1 MPSQKSTANSGNIE
15 KFKINSNVSSR
26 SIDLSAGVGEIRYYE
41 SIMSNAITASAV
53 ITETGFVDSNNPNRP
68 STQPSTL
75 DWLPIRG
82 GERVDFVIEDAQEQ
96 PNQISFSGSAS
107 DGLYVNRVK
116 NVVSG
121 TQQEMYT
128 LDLSSKEYFSNDLT
142 RVTKRYD
149 GSIAENV
156 KTIVEEVLEGTWAD
170 GDGVDGKDIDITLNP
185 YNFIGNTRKPFYIC
199 TWLGSKAVPQI
210 STDDGGNGV
219 GGAAGYLFYQTRDGY
234 HFKSLDIIWQQAQ
247 ENRDNLKKYIYNN
260 TGDSVEG
267 YDANVVSYNINQDID
282 LNEKLVLGTYNNTS
296 IFFDYYAFNY
306 ETRPYTITDQQE
318 SGVVTAAEDYSE
330 LVAEEFR
337 QSPSRGMSH
346 IMDFGVMPSGTSSDE
361 QLEEWKNDPEKPNYD
376 AKNVM
381 VQSIMRY
388 QQVFTISVT
397 IVIPAD
403 FSIKAGDV
411 IVCDF
416 PTVEGTANADTNE
429 QTGGLYMVASVC
441 HRITP
446 RETFTSLDLV
456 RDSFGG
462 STSP

>member
-1 MPSQKSTANSGNIE
+1 MAKKKSVKS
-15 KFKINSNVSSR
+15 
-26 SIDLSAGVGEIRYYE
+26 
-41 SIMSNAITASAV
+41 V
-53 ITETGFVDSNNPNRP
+53 I
-68 STQPSTL
+68 
-75 DWLPIRG
+75 
-82 GERVDFVIEDAQEQ
+82 
-96 PNQISFSGSAS
+96 
-107 DGLYVNRVK
+107 
-116 NVVSG
+116 
-121 TQQEMYT
+121 
-128 LDLSSKEYFSNDLT
+128 
-142 RVTKRYD
+142 
-149 GSIAENV
+149 
-156 KTIVEEVLEGTWAD
+156 
-170 GDGVDGKDIDITLNP
+170 
-185 YNFIGNTRKPFYIC
+185 
-199 TWLGSKAVPQI
+199 
-210 STDDGGNGV
+210 
-219 GGAAGYLFYQTRDGY
+219 
-234 HFKSLDIIWQQAQ
+234 
-247 ENRDNLKKYIYNN
+247 KKYIYNN

-282 LNEKLVLGTYNNTS
+282 LNEKLVLGTYNNSS